1 MIWPFVGG
9 RGAVGA
15 ADEIAVAPKV
25 GEECTNS
32 VRKSLSV
39 GHAENREGQSIGGES
54 GGDSLGLEV
63 TKVPIEICLCDSDD
77 VVGDIEGGDVLVA
90 ENSAQEGVEAPL
102 LTGLYASFV
111 LVAAEEAARAG
122 KSEASL
128 SGRECAGKRVEHNV
142 AWLGVARDELAA
154 ERDTLLLWAQP

>member
-1 MIWPFVGG
+1 M
-9 RGAVGA
+9 
-15 ADEIAVAPKV
+15 KV
-25 GEECTNS
+25 
-32 VRKSLSV
+32 
-39 GHAENREGQSIGGES
+39 
-54 GGDSLGLEV
+54 
-63 TKVPIEICLCDSDD
+63 CLCGSDD

-128 SGRECAGKRVEHNV
+128 SGRVPANESNTMSPGLE
-142 AWLGVARDELAA
+142 
-154 ERDTLLLWAQP
+154 